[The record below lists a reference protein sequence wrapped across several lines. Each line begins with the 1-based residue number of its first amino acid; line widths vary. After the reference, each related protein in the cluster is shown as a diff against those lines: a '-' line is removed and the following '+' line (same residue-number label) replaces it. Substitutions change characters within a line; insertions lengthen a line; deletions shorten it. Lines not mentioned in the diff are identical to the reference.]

1 MSFWH
6 NFSDLLVCGKQ
17 LISSI
22 TSRPKEKDEDLNC
35 EYEMMWDAEGS
46 MHLVKKASNVSVTS
60 KSEKISVERFAS
72 ALHLPIRVYFCK
84 WPCKSILDLLCL
96 VLY

>member
-1 MSFWH
+1 
-6 NFSDLLVCGKQ
+6 
-17 LISSI
+17 
-22 TSRPKEKDEDLNC
+22 
-35 EYEMMWDAEGS
+35 MMWDAEGS

-84 WPCKSILDLLCL
+84 WLCKSI
-96 VLY
+96 